1 MVPSMDDLI
10 EHLRRQLD
18 RPLPGETAQY
28 RMAPPAR
35 PRAADAQAVIGGFRQ
50 SAVLL
55 YLFPH
60 DAEWRIVLMKRAA
73 DAGPHSGQISI
84 PGGQVESGENHL
96 QAALREFGEETG
108 VAVEQRQLLGEL
120 SALHIPV
127 SRFLVQP
134 FVAHAVARPVFD
146 PDPVEVAA
154 IIEMPLAVLLDDS
167 STRHCTMQIRGRT
180 VEQVPYFDVDGHRV
194 WGATAMILSELK
206 ALLLTR

>member
-1 MVPSMDDLI
+1 MDNLI
-10 EHLRRQLD
+10 ARLRRGLEQ
-18 RPLPGETAQY
+18 PLPGETAQY

-35 PRAADAQAVIGGFRQ
+35 PRLADALPDPESARQ
-50 SAVLL
+50 GAVLP

-60 DAEWRIVLMKRAA
+60 QSEWRLVLMQRTA

-108 VAVEQRQLLGEL
+108 VVVERRQLLGEL
-120 SALHIPV
+120 STLYIPV

-134 FVAHAVARPVFD
+134 FVAYADTRPTFD
-146 PDPVEVAA
+146 PDPVEVAG
-154 IIEMPLAVLLDDS
+154 IIEMRIDALLDDA
-167 STRHCTMQIRGRT
+167 STRHRTMHVRGRSI
-180 VEQVPYFDVDGHRV
+180 ERVPYFDVDGHHV

-206 ALLLTR
+206 ALLLAT

>member
-1 MVPSMDDLI
+1 MRPMNNLI
-10 EHLRRQLD
+10 ERLRQRLGQ
-18 RPLPGETAQY
+18 PLPGETAQY

-35 PRAADAQAVIGGFRQ
+35 PSTADAQSGVANFKQG
-50 SAVLL
+50 AVLL

-60 DAEWRIVLMKRAA
+60 DSEWRIVLMKRTA

-96 QAALREFGEETG
+96 QAALREFSEETG
-108 VAVEQRQLLGEL
+108 VRVEHEQLLGQL

-127 SRFLVQP
+127 SRFLVRP
-134 FVAHAVARPVFD
+134 FVAYAATRPVFN

-154 IIEMPLAVLLDDS
+154 IIEMPLTVLLDDT
-167 STRHCTMQIRGRT
+167 STRHCTMHIRGRN
-180 VEQVPYFDVDGHRV
+180 VERVPYFDVDGHCV

-206 ALLLTR
+206 SLLLAR